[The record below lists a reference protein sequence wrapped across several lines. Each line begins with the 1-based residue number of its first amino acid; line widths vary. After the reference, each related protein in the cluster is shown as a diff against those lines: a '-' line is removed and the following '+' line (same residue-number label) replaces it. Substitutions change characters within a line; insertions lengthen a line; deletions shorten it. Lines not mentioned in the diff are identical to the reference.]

1 MVLPRRFAVVL
12 LVAGSLASAAP
23 PAGASIQI
31 GISDQNPNVFVNNY
45 FMALNMRYGRIVVP
59 WNVAT
64 RRGYWRHYLTV
75 WLDNAKAAGV
85 EPHVAFG
92 VEGLARRFLGK
103 GPTPAR
109 YAKAVIAFRKRWP
122 QVRVFSPWNE
132 ENHAFQVTAKHPRLA
147 ARYYAILKRQCPGCK
162 VLGADMLDD
171 PRLSS
176 WLKPYLRYLK
186 RYAKTTPR
194 LWGLHNY
201 QDANKHRPLRTS
213 WTYKLTKLV
222 PGDIW
227 STEAGGLVG
236 FKTIQGRVAYKYSLT
251 RQRRAQ
257 KYLFALMANPRVRS
271 RYKRVYIYNFYG
283 SWTARRKTNRWDSG
297 LIGLNG
303 KPRPA
308 YGDLKRIIARNAG
321 SRSRPAARRAAR

>member
-1 MVLPRRFAVVL
+1 
-12 LVAGSLASAAP
+12 
-23 PAGASIQI
+23 
-31 GISDQNPNVFVNNY
+31 
-45 FMALNMRYGRIVVP
+45 MRYARIVVP

-75 WLDNAKAAGV
+75 WLDNAQAAGI

-92 VEGLARRFLGK
+92 VEGLAQRFLGK

-109 YAKAVIAFRKRWP
+109 YSKAVGAFRKRWP

-132 ENHAFQVTAKHPRLA
+132 ENHAFQVTAKHPKLA
-147 ARYYAILKRQCPGCK
+147 AQYYAILKKQCQGCQ
-162 VLGADMLDD
+162 VLGADVLDD
-171 PRLSS
+171 PRLGTWMQRFRS
-176 WLKPYLRYLK
+176 YLK
-186 RYAKTTPR
+186 RYSPTTPR

-201 QDANKHRPLRTS
+201 QDANHHRSFRTS
-213 WTYKLTKLV
+213 WTYRLTKLV
-222 PGDIW
+222 PGVIW

-251 RQRRAQ
+251 RQRSAQ

-283 SWTARRKTNRWDSG
+283 SWTATRKTNRWDSG

-308 YGDLKRIIARNAG
+308 YGDLKKIIARNGG
-321 SRSRPAARRAAR
+321 SSTTRPAVRGAAR